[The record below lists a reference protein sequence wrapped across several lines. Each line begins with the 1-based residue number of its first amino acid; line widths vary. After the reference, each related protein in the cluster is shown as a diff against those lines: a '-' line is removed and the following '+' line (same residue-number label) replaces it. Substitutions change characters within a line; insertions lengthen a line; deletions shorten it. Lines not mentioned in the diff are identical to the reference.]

1 MNNKILV
8 VFIIILIFL
17 SIISAF
23 ILLKKSPNEKIQG
36 ESEKGD
42 LKREQVKEEASVEEI
57 QVKIE
62 SAIKEKLSNSTA
74 L

>member
-1 MNNKILV
+1 MNSKILV
-8 VFIIILIFL
+8 ISIIILIFL

-23 ILLKKSPNEKIQG
+23 IFLKKSPNEKIQG
-36 ESEKGD
+36 ESEKGNP
-42 LKREQVKEEASVEEI
+42 KQEQVKEEASVEEI